1 MLNITKHVQ
10 NGELSQWKAA
20 MGWGGGNAEAI

>member
-20 MGWGGGNAEAI
+20 IGGGKKAEAF